1 MEVSNKKCA
10 SFNELNELRI
20 AFNSKLLEITN
31 REYTKPISIY
41 DMICIGGDQ
50 LKEMFISK
58 WDSCFEEGLI
68 TRLNNKN
75 VETEYIHEDDKE
87 EILSYLR
94 IKDLCSK

>member
-1 MEVSNKKCA
+1 MEISNKDVRQ
-10 SFNELNELRI
+10 FDELNELRI

-31 REYTKPISIY
+31 RECAKPISIS
-41 DMICIGGDQ
+41 DMVSMGEEP
-50 LKEMFISK
+50 LKEIFISK

-75 VETEYIHEDDKE
+75 VETECIHEDDKE

>member
-31 REYTKPISIY
+31 RECAKPISIS
-41 DMICIGGDQ
+41 DMVSMGEEP
-50 LKEMFISK
+50 LKEIFISK

-75 VETEYIHEDDKE
+75 VETECIHEDDKE

>member
-31 REYTKPISIY
+31 REYTKPISIS
-41 DMICIGGDQ
+41 DMVSIGGEQ
-50 LKEMFISK
+50 LKEIFISK
-58 WDSCFEEGLI
+58 WDSCFQEGLI
-68 TRLNNKN
+68 TRLSNEN
-75 VETEYIHEDDKE
+75 VGTEYIHEDDKE

-94 IKDLCSK
+94 IKDLSSE

>member
-31 REYTKPISIY
+31 RDCAKPISIS
-41 DMICIGGDQ
+41 DMVSMGEEP
-50 LKEMFISK
+50 LKEIFISK
-58 WDSCFEEGLI
+58 WDSCFQEGLI
-68 TRLNNKN
+68 TRLSNED
-75 VETEYIHEDDKE
+75 VGTEYIHEDDKE

-94 IKDLCSK
+94 IKDLSSE